1 MVEEIPAYPLHRSSF
16 RAGFHPCPAHPASTG
31 STHIDHRW
39 IFQGT
44 KPHTYTRNRWGTIL
58 EKKPDRI
65 QSLLP
70 FTRSLHVNPE
80 FTVVD
85 MWSDI
90 IHEFGDSPSQ
100 SRVVRFL
107 LENGFGVTNDGRI
120 SCNGI
125 EMPATAVAKAIGSD
139 RRVVD
144 ATAKRILE
152 RPMLRDIFLNMRATP
167 DISKVAESLGYT
179 VITVLPKN
187 ANERGIVGAA
197 VRILSD
203 HQLSI
208 RQIFVTDP
216 QFSEEPR
223 LVIILED
230 PLPAGVIEKIRAL
243 PQVRQVII

>member
-1 MVEEIPAYPLHRSSF
+1 
-16 RAGFHPCPAHPASTG
+16 
-31 STHIDHRW
+31 
-39 IFQGT
+39 
-44 KPHTYTRNRWGTIL
+44 
-58 EKKPDRI
+58 
-65 QSLLP
+65 
-70 FTRSLHVNPE
+70 
-80 FTVVD
+80 

-90 IHEFGDSPSQ
+90 ISEFADSPSQ

-107 LENGFGVTNDGRI
+107 LENGFGVTKDGRI

-144 ATAKRILE
+144 STAHRILE
-152 RPMLRDIFLNMRATP
+152 RPLLRDIFLNMRATP
-167 DISKVAESLGYT
+167 DLSRVAESLGYT

-197 VRILSD
+197 VRVLSD
-203 HQLSI
+203 HNLSI

-216 QFSEEPR
+216 QFSEEPK

-230 PLPAGVIEKIRAL
+230 PLPNGVIEKIRAL
-243 PQVRQVII
+243 PQVKQVII

>member
-1 MVEEIPAYPLHRSSF
+1 
-16 RAGFHPCPAHPASTG
+16 
-31 STHIDHRW
+31 
-39 IFQGT
+39 
-44 KPHTYTRNRWGTIL
+44 
-58 EKKPDRI
+58 
-65 QSLLP
+65 
-70 FTRSLHVNPE
+70 
-80 FTVVD
+80 

-90 IHEFGDSPSQ
+90 IHEFADSPSQ

-107 LENGFGVTNDGRI
+107 LENGFGVTEDGRI

-144 ATAKRILE
+144 STARRILE

-167 DISKVAESLGYT
+167 DLSKVAESLGFV

-197 VRILSD
+197 VRVLSN
-203 HQLSI
+203 HLLSI

-216 QFSEEPR
+216 EFSEEPK
-223 LVIILED
+223 LVIIVED
-230 PLPAGVIEKIRAL
+230 SLPRGVIEEIRAL
-243 PQVRQVII
+243 PQVKQVII

>member
-1 MVEEIPAYPLHRSSF
+1 
-16 RAGFHPCPAHPASTG
+16 
-31 STHIDHRW
+31 
-39 IFQGT
+39 
-44 KPHTYTRNRWGTIL
+44 
-58 EKKPDRI
+58 
-65 QSLLP
+65 
-70 FTRSLHVNPE
+70 
-80 FTVVD
+80 

-107 LENGFGVTNDGRI
+107 LENGFGVTEDGRI
-120 SCNGI
+120 CCNGI

-167 DISKVAESLGYT
+167 DVSRVAESLGFT

-197 VRILSD
+197 VRVLAG

-216 QFSEEPR
+216 QFSEEPK
-223 LVIILED
+223 LVIVVED
-230 PLPAGVIEKIRAL
+230 PLPAGVIEQIRAL